1 MSLKGRNDMLKLFVF
16 FGLLLGTANLG
27 IAAEKLSKGTSEA
40 VLIKQGAV
48 RLSASQIRGLL
59 VGSTEAAKYERSK
72 WPVTFYAP
80 DGMMYIKLPSGKRT
94 VEGYKLKSDGG
105 VCYGSSFSKCH
116 YFYRVKGEL
125 VAVRSGRVLGVATIS
140 RGKRL

>member
-1 MSLKGRNDMLKLFVF
+1 MRKVIAFMAVLFALSNASLS
-16 FGLLLGTANLG
+16 
-27 IAAEKLSKGTSEA
+27 AETWPKGTSES
-40 VLIKQGAV
+40 VLIKQRAV
-48 RLSASQIRGLL
+48 RLSAPQIRGLL
-59 VGSTEAAKYERSK
+59 VGSIEAAKYERSK
-72 WPVTFYAP
+72 WPVTFYSP
-80 DGMMYIKLPSGKRT
+80 DGNMYIKLPSGKRT

>member
-1 MSLKGRNDMLKLFVF
+1 MMRKIIAFLAVFLSLSN
-16 FGLLLGTANLG
+16 
-27 IAAEKLSKGTSEA
+27 AALSAETWSKGTSEA

-48 RLSASQIRGLL
+48 RLSAGQVRSLL

-72 WPVTFYAP
+72 WPVTFYSP
-80 DGMMYIKLPSGKRT
+80 DGKMYIKLPSGKRT
-94 VEGYKLKSDGG
+94 IEAYKLASDGG

-125 VAVRSGRVLGVATIS
+125 VAVRSGRVLAVAKIS
-140 RGKRL
+140 GGKHL